1 MSSRRVSKF
10 PAYPA
15 SDCREHQQ
23 ALQHAIH
30 RVLAGGNF
38 ILGHEVQGFEEEFAS
53 YLGAAQAVGVGSGT
67 DAIELMLRALGIGL
81 GDKVV
86 VPAFAPSAV
95 AAGVERSGA
104 MVLLADVEEQ
114 TLTLCPRALDR
125 LLGSLEGQGVRAAL
139 AVHLFGHPADWAAL
153 QAVASRHGIDLL
165 EDCAQ
170 SHGASWQ
177 GRQTGTLARMAA
189 FSFYPTK
196 NLGALGDAGTVVTSD
211 PELAARVR
219 QLRQYGWQRRHISDR
234 SGINS
239 RMDELQAAV
248 LRVKLHTL
256 DPQVTSRQTLAS
268 VYNGT
273 LTAVPSLTTP
283 VVRPGCGHAFH
294 QYVIRHPCRD
304 RLQEHL
310 EHHGIPV
317 AVLYPAALHQQP
329 AWRSHHAFPVAERAA
344 AEVLSLPMH
353 PYLKQDALEHVN
365 EVIQRFTTDVTP
377 RA

>member
-15 SDCREHQQ
+15 SDCLEHQE
-23 ALQHAIH
+23 ALQHAIQ
-30 RVLAGGNF
+30 RVMAGGNF
-38 ILGHEVQGFEEEFAS
+38 ILGHEVQAFEEEFAS
-53 YLGAAQAVGVGSGT
+53 YLGAAQAVGVGNGT
-67 DAIELMLRALGIGL
+67 DAIELMLRALGIGP

-86 VPAFAPSAV
+86 VPAFVPSAV

-104 MVLLADVEEQ
+104 TVLLADVEED

-125 LLGSLEGQGVRAAL
+125 LLGSPEGQGVRAAL
-139 AVHLFGHPADWAAL
+139 AVHLYGHPADWAAL
-153 QAVASRHGIDLL
+153 QKVAARHGIELL

-170 SHGASWQ
+170 AHGAAWH
-177 GRQTGTLARMAA
+177 GRNAGTLGRLAA

-196 NLGALGDAGTVVTSD
+196 NLGALGDAGAVVTSD
-211 PELAARVR
+211 PDLAERVR

-239 RMDELQAAV
+239 RMDEMQAAV

-256 DPQVTSRQTLAS
+256 EAQVARRQSLAS
-268 VYNGT
+268 VYDRT
-273 LTAVPSLTTP
+273 LARQPRITAP
-283 VVRPGCGHAFH
+283 VVRAGCGHAYH
-294 QYVIRHPCRD
+294 QYVIRHPHRE
-304 RLQEHL
+304 RLHEHL

-329 AWRSHHAFPVAERAA
+329 AWHSRRSFPVAERAA
-344 AEVLSLPMH
+344 AAVLSLPMH
-353 PYLKQDALEHVN
+353 PYLKQDALEHVA
-365 EVIQRFTTDVTP
+365 EVIQRLPTDVP
-377 RA
+377 RRA